1 MDDGG
6 GTLSC
11 YATALSCDFCL
22 SLGWISSSLA
32 YASAH
37 VKYTLILNDLH
48 IIFVYIPEVKTNLE
62 CSDVHVYTREILSC
76 KKGKEKSLIYHVYL
90 IINFIGC
97 NHAYC

>member
-1 MDDGG
+1 VDDGG
-6 GTLSC
+6 GTLSR

-22 SLGWISSSLA
+22 SSGWISCSLA

-48 IIFVYIPEVKTNLE
+48 MIFVYLPEVKTNLE
-62 CSDVHVYTREILSC
+62 CSDVHIDTREILSY
-76 KKGKEKSLIYHVYL
+76 KKGKENSLIYYVYL

-97 NHAYC
+97 YHAYC